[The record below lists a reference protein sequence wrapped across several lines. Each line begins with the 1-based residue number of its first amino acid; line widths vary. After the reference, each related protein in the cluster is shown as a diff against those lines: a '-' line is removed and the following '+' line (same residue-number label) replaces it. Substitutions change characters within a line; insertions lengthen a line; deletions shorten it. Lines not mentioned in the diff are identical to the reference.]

1 MWDYWSKWLRSL
13 IAKLLIFF
21 LQRPSKWCKK
31 IQIWKFVDRSA
42 DILPS
47 KLKCDRALGRSENSE
62 GGGDIWP
69 TSDWHRVNHVHRL
82 TEWATSEGEGLPP
95 PLLAPLN
102 PTALIGNRKSTWTLH
117 QSMPNWPGVGNH

>member
-1 MWDYWSKWLRSL
+1 MRDYWSKWIRSL

-31 IQIWKFVDRSA
+31 IQIWKFVDHSA

-47 KLKCDRALGRSENSE
+47 KLKCDRALGRSDYSE
-62 GGGDIWP
+62 GGGISDPLLIDIG
-69 TSDWHRVNHVHRL
+69 L
-82 TEWATSEGEGLPP
+82 TMSIGWLNEQHLRGKDCPP

-117 QSMPNWPGVGNH
+117 QSMPNWPSVGNH